1 LEPHIEFMQNDNM
14 ESSNYEQGDVA
25 NTLDSEISTNENYN
39 ILSSNCDPGK
49 I

>member
-1 LEPHIEFMQNDNM
+1 MEPHIEFMQNDNM
-14 ESSNYEQGDVA
+14 KSSNYEQGDVG

-39 ILSSNCDPGK
+39 ILSSNSDSGK